1 MLPITKENFI
11 PQFNNEKDEMKLD
24 KIMNIIEPFD
34 KLEFLSR
41 IAALRLY
48 FQNRDKPV
56 LLDVITTAT
65 INWLSKNEWNH
76 SGTGM
81 SYGKFKKI
89 IQDLN
94 NLEIRRNIDPAE
106 NPYVERILCFD
117 NYNIIPGINYTP
129 TFNLQAIIDTLFLSE
144 NELSQYELMEY
155 AKLLQ
160 ENLMLSSIIIE
171 TIDEYKIEIEVDF
184 TRDIFIPSQ
193 QSLAQK
199 AETLIVST
207 AISQNEK
214 LMIDTKEDIKY
225 EIDPFTQDD
234 HIFLKKP
241 YIMLGEKIL
250 VLDISSIA
258 SALAKYVIDDLKIAE
273 KNETLDSINN
283 NIWRKSHRYLG
294 TLGHEKLK
302 EKDLGIELID
312 DANYKESLLNVA
324 NDKFL
329 IVVASLES
337 WSKKT
342 SNHERMNS
350 RIKII
355 VKKLSENGIAKENIF
370 LLVIPHSF
378 SGEQPIALDLL
389 GIPYVCCLSPNE
401 IKAISIN
408 ETQEMFIPR
417 FMRAKK
423 RMRNAFMSTTYGDF
437 NLLCAY
443 TANNYSFYAND
454 DFDYQEVDTFFPL
467 DETGIYI
474 DRANQKE
481 PEKIFHSS
489 IDRTVHNTKRDNNLG
504 VFIGNLVDESI
515 SYFIGD
521 FHGYHI
527 ELKTKEIDSL
537 DKFNIF
543 TNLLDCFSYWMKQYF
558 SKVELTKNINIVLEL
573 SDATSKYSRLE
584 SEEKLE
590 YRQCAFSRKSNTIV
604 MSVSSLTYL
613 SFGNTQVNFYEKKS
627 VVDIIQNAMNQCNSE
642 VIEEIFSPKHKKKIT
657 GKVMNTNIEYTPT
670 SVNIKRLSINESDT
684 NLTLDDLGYELKK
697 QGYKVGAIPIED
709 NSDICNK
716 IVGYLYNVLQTR
728 ISKYNKVQLFKALYQ
743 QLEVTL
749 YTQLWQSS
757 NYNQDILLIPERKDI
772 ALTNINNMA
781 MDSLALK
788 FLMEYCAAT
797 PSSGSDNIGMWELEE
812 LMGVCSQIL
821 SWAHRSDLF
830 KYGLVETK
838 ISMLPSNRIGL
849 KHEDFDKY
857 NLATYNGKLNQ
868 LSFDGNGSLTDEALE
883 KKKEEFFDMFNENF
897 NDLFTEEFG
906 YSFEVFNMVVD
917 SLIIIGSDSK
927 RTVICLPL
935 DDVAIEVKKIVVDKA
950 SKEEIEKVIYDFGLC
965 ERSNFLEPPEGFSKK
980 DVLPWRF
987 NRNLSFIRRPIVIHD
1002 GNVIWGIRN
1011 LAYLKKY
1018 LYHLIFDGTYK
1029 AQSKSMKVLMSN
1041 IANYLGDKFNSE
1053 VQILIRS
1060 YPDLQ
1065 VYKGVAKF
1073 GKKKITDENKNV
1085 LGDIDILAFNTKTK
1099 KIFVVETKD
1108 FNLARNPYEIE
1119 MEIKKIFKGEKSFL
1133 VKHQK
1138 REKWVVEN
1146 LDTILE
1152 HYELPQGKWKIKSMF
1167 IVSEHIISRDLKK
1180 NNTQFL
1186 GIKELTAKTF
1196 R

>member
-1 MLPITKENFI
+1 MFPITKESFM
-11 PQFNNEKDEMKLD
+11 PQWNNDKDEIKLD
-24 KIMNIIEPFD
+24 KIMNTIESFD

-76 SGTGM
+76 SGIGM

-94 NLEIRRNIDPAE
+94 NLEIKRNIDPAE
-106 NPYVERILCFD
+106 NPYVERILCFE

-129 TFNLQAIIDTLFLSE
+129 TFNLQTIIDTLFLSE
-144 NELSQYELMEY
+144 NELSQHELIEY
-155 AKLLQ
+155 ANLLQ
-160 ENLMLSSIIIE
+160 ENLMLSSVIIE
-171 TIDEYKIEIEVDF
+171 TIDDYRVEADF

-193 QSLAQK
+193 KSLIK
-199 AETLIVST
+199 KVEKLIVST
-207 AISQNEK
+207 AIFQIEK
-214 LMIDTKEDIKY
+214 LMIDTKEGIKY
-225 EIDPFTQDD
+225 EIDPFTQDN
-234 HIFLKKP
+234 HVFLKKP
-241 YIMLGEKIL
+241 YIMLDGKIL

-258 SALAKYVIDDLKIAE
+258 SALANYVIENLKIAE
-273 KNETLDSINN
+273 KHETLDTINK
-283 NIWRKSHRYLG
+283 NIWHKSHRYLR

-302 EKDLGIELID
+302 EKDLDIELID
-312 DANYKESLLNVA
+312 DVNYKESLLSVA
-324 NDKFL
+324 NDKIL

-342 SNHERMNS
+342 NNHERINS
-350 RIKII
+350 RIKTII
-355 VKKLSENGIAKENIF
+355 KKLSENGITKENIF

-389 GIPYVCCLSPNE
+389 GIPYVCCLSPSE
-401 IKAISIN
+401 IKAVSIN

-423 RMRNAFMSTTYGDF
+423 RMRNAFMNTTYGDF

-443 TANNYSFYAND
+443 TANDYSFYTND
-454 DFDYQEVDTFFPL
+454 EFDYQEVDTFFPL
-467 DETGIYI
+467 DETGTYI
-474 DRANQKE
+474 ERANQKE
-481 PEKIFHSS
+481 PDKIFYSS
-489 IDRTVHNTKRDNNLG
+489 MDGNIHNAKRDNNLG
-504 VFIGNLVDESI
+504 VFIGNLIDKSI
-515 SYFIGD
+515 SYFID
-521 FHGYHI
+521 DSRGYHI
-527 ELKTKEIDSL
+527 ELKAKEIDSM

-543 TNLLDCFSYWMKQYF
+543 INLLDCFSYWMKKYF
-558 SKVELTKNINIVLEL
+558 SKVELKEGIDIVLNL
-573 SDATSKYSRLE
+573 SDEISKYNRLE
-584 SEEKLE
+584 SEEELD
-590 YRQCAFSRKSNTIV
+590 YRQCAFSKEGNTIII
-604 MSVSSLTYL
+604 SVSALTYL

-627 VVDIIQNAMNQCNSE
+627 VVDIIQYAMNECNAE
-642 VIEEIFSPKHKKKIT
+642 VIEEIFFPKYKKKIT
-657 GKVMNTNIEYTPT
+657 GKVINTNVEYTPT
-670 SVNIKRLSINESDT
+670 PRIKRLSINEADT
-684 NLTLDDLGYELKK
+684 NLTLDDLGYELKR
-697 QGYKVGAIPIED
+697 QGYKVGAIPIEH

-716 IVGYLYNVLQTR
+716 IVGYLYTILQTR
-728 ISKYNKVQLFKALYQ
+728 ISKYNKTQLLKALYE

-749 YTQLWQSS
+749 YTQLWQLS
-757 NYNQDILLIPERKDI
+757 NYNQDILLIPERKDDI
-772 ALTNINNMA
+772 LTNINNMA

-788 FLMEYCAAT
+788 FMIEYCAAT
-797 PSSGSDNIGMWELEE
+797 PSGGNDNIGMWELEE

-821 SWAHRSDLF
+821 TWAHRSDLF

-857 NLATYNGKLNQ
+857 NLATYNGKMNQ
-868 LSFDGNGSLTDEALE
+868 LSFDDNKSMTDEALE
-883 KKKEEFFDMFNENF
+883 KKKEEFFAMFNENF
-897 NDLFTEEFG
+897 NDFFAEEFG

-927 RTVICLPL
+927 RTVISLPL
-935 DDVAIEVKKIVVDKA
+935 DEAILEVKKLVVDKV
-950 SKEEIEKVIYDFGLC
+950 SNEEIERIIYDFGLC
-965 ERSNFLEPPEGFSKK
+965 ERTDFLKPPKGFSKK
-980 DVLPWRF
+980 DILPWRF
-987 NRNLSFIRRPIVIHD
+987 NRNLSFIRRPIAIHS
-1002 GNVIWGIRN
+1002 GNAIWGIRN

-1018 LYHLIFDGTYK
+1018 LYNLIFDGTYK
-1029 AQSKSMKVLMSN
+1029 AQSKSMKVLMSD

-1053 VQILIRS
+1053 VGILLRS
-1060 YPDLQ
+1060 YPDMQ

-1073 GKKKITDENKNV
+1073 GKKKITDENKNM

-1119 MEIKKIFKGEKSFL
+1119 MEIMKIFKGEKSFL

-1146 LDTILE
+1146 LDVVLE
-1152 HYELPQGKWKIKSMF
+1152 HYQLPEEKWKVVSMF
-1167 IVSEHIISRDLKK
+1167 VVSEHIISRDLEK